1 MSKNNGFF
9 LRCRVA
15 SQETVA
21 RFLRRRVACQETM
34 AVFCAAGLQVKKR
47 WPVFCAAG
55 LHVKKRWPVFCAA
68 GLHVKKRWPF
78 SAPQGC
84 TSKNDGRF
92 LRRRVARQKFLNR
105 LMLAVQLRA
114 PNESS
119 ACNWTLRKADSSSH
133 NLCFLLTGNF
143 HNPNV

>member
-1 MSKNNGFF
+1 MSKNDG
-9 LRCRVA
+9 
-15 SQETVA
+15 
-21 RFLRRRVACQETM
+21 RFLRRRVACQKTM
-34 AVFCAAGLQVKKR
+34 AVFCT
-47 WPVFCAAG
+47 
-55 LHVKKRWPVFCAA
+55 A

-84 TSKNDGRF
+84 MSKNNGRF